1 MWIENQCNDG
11 KLPAEYKQCLPQQI
25 KQTAMEKFQEHD
37 SSLYPEI
44 QTDIAKHLLML
55 RVTFRENERIG
66 KKYRA
71 DIKLLNQN
79 TLIIL

>member
-1 MWIENQCNDG
+1 
-11 KLPAEYKQCLPQQI
+11 
-25 KQTAMEKFQEHD
+25 MEKFQEHD